1 MNHLSNTIY
10 QIIDGLL
17 QAKYV
22 CSSSNYSS
30 SVKRNV
36 LEKHKQAHMYVKR
49 LLVLYQKLLHK

>member
-36 LEKHKQAHMYVKR
+36 LEKHKQAHMYVNN
-49 LLVLYQKLLHK
+49 